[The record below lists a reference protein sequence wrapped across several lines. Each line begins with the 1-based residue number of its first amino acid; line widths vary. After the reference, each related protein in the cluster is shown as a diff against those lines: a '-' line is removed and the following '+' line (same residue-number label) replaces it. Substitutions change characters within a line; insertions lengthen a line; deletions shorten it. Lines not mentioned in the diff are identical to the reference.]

1 MKFIIILVIQTLLF
15 INLIDFEKMLNI
27 IFNIDKPIRDYIS
40 LSNVSILKIK
50 LITTLSLDTLRSTSV
65 KQNL

>member
-15 INLIDFEKMLNI
+15 INLIDFEKMPNI

>member
-15 INLIDFEKMLNI
+15 INLSDFEKMLNI

>member
-15 INLIDFEKMLNI
+15 INLNDFEKMLNI